1 MANRSDQFNHTKPIV
16 FNERCVWINAETWM
30 KRYISFQRCY
40 CCCCFINL
48 AVVFQMGYS
57 QERKKNQQ
65 PGLFQCGSTVI
76 ESLSTSHVHNHF
88 DSINHLTGM
97 VAADSVQIICE
108 SLTLTSFFHYSLIHA
123 RISLLIS
130 LSHPMTKSTPH
141 IWLCEKSC
149 FCLFPVNECC
159 TSETTIKRITQ
170 QYGWNGI
177 TNKSLDM
184 KCFPLSRRFG
194 CWCCCCWLKIVIAIE
209 IAWATI
215 NTYP

>member
-88 DSINHLTGM
+88 DSINHSTGM

-149 FCLFPVNECC
+149 FCLFPVNECEYAVQASPPLNELLNNMAGMGLQ
-159 TSETTIKRITQ
+159 TNLSI
-170 QYGWNGI
+170 WNVFH
-177 TNKSLDM
+177 SLDDLVVGVVVVGW
-184 KCFPLSRRFG
+184 KS
-194 CWCCCCWLKIVIAIE
+194 
-209 IAWATI
+209 
-215 NTYP
+215 